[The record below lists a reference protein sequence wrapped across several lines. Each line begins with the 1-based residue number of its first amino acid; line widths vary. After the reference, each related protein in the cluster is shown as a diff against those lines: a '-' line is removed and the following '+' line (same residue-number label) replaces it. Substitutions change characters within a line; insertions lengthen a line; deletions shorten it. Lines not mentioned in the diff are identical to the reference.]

1 MKKYLSGIMALALA
15 AAATS
20 CSDDPKEPTG
30 PEPDQQGEP
39 MAIAGYSGMYILNEG
54 AFGQNQARIDKL
66 DFSTGAYYEDLYV
79 KSNPDVVMALGDVGN
94 DLQLNGNRLY
104 AVVNGSH
111 KVEVMQASTLKRIGQ
126 VDISSPRAIA
136 FDGSLAYVSSWVDGG
151 NDNGSVVIFNTQS
164 LKTVGSISV
173 GQEPEGVAVA
183 NGKLYVGCS
192 GGMHATYSDELWV
205 IDLATLVV
213 ERKITVAP
221 NIHRVVADA
230 DGSLWVSAR
239 GNYVDVGSGLYHVVG
254 NTVTSMNVPCAG
266 FALGQDKIYYYAS
279 EWSNVTM
286 SSQVT
291 YGTIDRATLTP
302 GASFITDG
310 TQSSIE
316 NPYGVFTAG
325 GTVFVADARN
335 YTSSGAMYVYDADGK
350 RQQTFTTGVCPAS
363 VVFLPKN
370 R

>member
-1 MKKYLSGIMALALA
+1 MKKFLTNIMALALV

-20 CSDDPKEPTG
+20 CSDDPKDPVG
-30 PEPDQQGEP
+30 PDPDVQGEP
-39 MAIAGYSGMYILNEG
+39 IAVGGFSGMYILNEG
-54 AFGQNQARIDKL
+54 GFGQNQARIDKL
-66 DFSTGAYYEDLYV
+66 DFATGAYYEDLYV
-79 KSNPDVVMALGDVGN
+79 KSNPEVVMALGDVGN
-94 DLQLNGNRLY
+94 DLQLNGDRLY

-126 VDISSPRAIA
+126 IDVASPRAIA
-136 FDGSLAYVSSWVDGG
+136 FDGSLAYVSSWVDGT
-151 NDNGSVVIFNTQS
+151 NDNGSVVIFNTGS
-164 LKTVGSISV
+164 LKTVASISV

-205 IDLATLVV
+205 IDLATLTV
-213 ERKITVAP
+213 EEKINVAP
-221 NIHRVVADA
+221 NIHRVVADT

-266 FALGQDKIYYYAS
+266 FALSQDKIYYYAS
-279 EWSNVTM
+279 EWNNVTM

-310 TQSSIE
+310 TESSIE

-325 GTVFVADARN
+325 GTVFVADAKN
-335 YTSSGAMYVYDADGK
+335 YTSSGAIYVYDADGK
-350 RQQTFTTGVCPAS
+350 RQQQFPTGVCPSS